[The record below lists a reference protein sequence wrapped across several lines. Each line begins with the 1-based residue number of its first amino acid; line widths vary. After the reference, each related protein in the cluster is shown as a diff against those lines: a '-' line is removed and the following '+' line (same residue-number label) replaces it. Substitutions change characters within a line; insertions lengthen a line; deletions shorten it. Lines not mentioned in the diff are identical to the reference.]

1 MDTLATKMALTERL
15 ASLEAHLKAESPMLI
30 DAMPSF
36 YKLDKLLRK
45 MGLME
50 TEDSLATRIPWWP
63 LISVLGTFSSGKST
77 FINDYLGQKLQATG
91 NQAVDD
97 MFTVVCYGP
106 GEQQHVLPGM
116 ALDADPRFPFY
127 RMSDEIEEVVAGEGK
142 RIDSYLQL
150 KTSSAEAIKGKIVID
165 SPGFD
170 ADDQRRSTL
179 RITDHIIGLSDLVLV
194 FFDARHPEPG
204 AMQDTLQHLVS
215 DTVHRP
221 DAGKFMYILNQI
233 DVTAREDNPEE
244 VVAAWQRAVSQAGLA
259 TGRFFTIYNEE
270 AAMPIEDAALRK
282 RYRSK
287 RDTDVSAIKDRIAD
301 VGIERNYR
309 IVGVLQSVVDEV
321 ERELAPA
328 LEDAIVSWRNRTLI
342 GDGLW
347 LAALVL
353 GLGALISKWEGVTLD
368 SIVQS
373 IKDPVELGVTLVS
386 LGVVFFAVHFW
397 MRSLAARS
405 VAAKLPAETGQ
416 VGLNLRSAFLLNT
429 RFYRS
434 IFRSVPAGWGRWARK
449 KFRQIRDASAAQVQ
463 RMNDLYADPSGEGSK
478 PAPAVDAKPIPTVET
493 KPAPTIEA
501 KTAAPAA
508 PAAATEKAAP
518 AAPAANK
525 APAAPSKIPETKP
538 AKSAG
543 GSGKKA
549 AAKKTAPKKTD
560 AASDSDKSGGKAAK
574 KSVAPET
581 AETTANTEGD
591 SAGA

>member
-150 KTSSAEAIKGKIVID
+150 KTSSADAIKGKIVID

-170 ADDQRRSTL
+170 ADDQRRATL

-386 LGVVFFAVHFW
+386 LGVVFFAGHFW

-478 PAPAVDAKPIPTVET
+478 PAPAVDAKQA
-493 KPAPTIEA
+493 PAVEA
-501 KTAAPAA
+501 KPAA
-508 PAAATEKAAP
+508 PAAATEKAAA
-518 AAPAANK
+518 AAPK
-525 APAAPSKIPETKP
+525 APSRIPETKP
-538 AKSAG
+538 TKSAA

-560 AASDSDKSGGKAAK
+560 AASDSDKSGDKAAK

>member
-150 KTSSAEAIKGKIVID
+150 KTSSADAIKGKIVID

-204 AMQDTLQHLVS
+204 AMQDTLEHLVS
-215 DTVHRP
+215 GTVHRP

-233 DVTAREDNPEE
+233 DTTAREDNPEE

-287 RDTDVSAIKDRIAD
+287 RDTDVAAIKDRIAD

-321 ERELAPA
+321 ERELAPT
-328 LEDAIVSWRNRTLI
+328 LEDAIASWRNRTLI

-353 GLGALISKWEGVTLD
+353 GLGALISRLDGVSLE
-368 SIVQS
+368 SIWQTVN
-373 IKDPVELGVTLVS
+373 KPVELGVTLIS
-386 LGVVFFAVHFW
+386 LGVVFFAGHFW

-405 VAAKLPAETGQ
+405 VAAKLPTETGQ
-416 VGLNLRSAFLLNT
+416 VGLNLCSAFLLNT

-449 KFRQIRDASAAQVQ
+449 RFRQIRDASAAQVQ
-463 RMNDLYADPSGEGSK
+463 RMNDLYADPSGEGQKPVPVVEVK
-478 PAPAVDAKPIPTVET
+478 PAPAVEAKPAVES
-493 KPAPTIEA
+493 KPATSSLAAAEM
-501 KTAAPAA
+501 AAP
-508 PAAATEKAAP
+508 PAAK
-518 AAPAANK
+518 K
-525 APAAPSKIPETKP
+525 APAARSKIPETKS
-538 AKSAG
+538 AKSADG
-543 GSGKKA
+543 GGKKA
-549 AAKKTAPKKTD
+549 AAKKTAAKKAV
-560 AASDSDKSGGKAAK
+560 AASDSDKVDEKAVNKSTAPQPAESKANAK
-574 KSVAPET
+574 
-581 AETTANTEGD
+581 GD

>member
-45 MGLME
+45 MGLMKA
-50 TEDSLATRIPWWP
+50 EDSLATRIPWWS

-150 KTSSAEAIKGKIVID
+150 KTSSADAIKGKIVID

-221 DAGKFMYILNQI
+221 DAGKFMYVLNQI

-282 RYRSK
+282 RYQRK
-287 RDTDVSAIKDRIAD
+287 RDEDVSAIKDRIAD

-321 ERELAPA
+321 EREMAPA
-328 LEDAIVSWRNRTLI
+328 LENAIVSWRNRTLI

-353 GLGALISKWEGVTLD
+353 GIGALISKWEGVTLD

-386 LGVVFFAVHFW
+386 LGVVFFAGHFW

-416 VGLNLRSAFLLNT
+416 VGLDLRSAFLLNT

-463 RMNDLYADPSGEGSK
+463 RMNDLYADPSGEGRK
-478 PAPAVDAKPIPTVET
+478 PAPAVEA
-493 KPAPTIEA
+493 KPAPVVEA
-501 KTAAPAA
+501 KPAA
-508 PAAATEKAAP
+508 PAAVTEKGATAAP
-518 AAPAANK
+518 AITK

-538 AKSAG
+538 AKSTD

-549 AAKKTAPKKTD
+549 AAKKTAPKKAV
-560 AASDSDKSGGKAAK
+560 AASDSDKNGGEAAE
-574 KSVAPET
+574 KSAAPET
-581 AETTANTEGD
+581 AETKANTEGD

>member
-150 KTSSAEAIKGKIVID
+150 KTSSADAIKGKIVID

-386 LGVVFFAVHFW
+386 LGVVFFAGHFW

-478 PAPAVDAKPIPTVET
+478 PAPAVDAKQA
-493 KPAPTIEA
+493 PAVEA
-501 KTAAPAA
+501 KPAA
-508 PAAATEKAAP
+508 PAAATEKAAA
-518 AAPAANK
+518 AAPK
-525 APAAPSKIPETKP
+525 APLRIPETKP
-538 AKSAG
+538 TKSAA

-560 AASDSDKSGGKAAK
+560 AASDSDKSGDKAAK